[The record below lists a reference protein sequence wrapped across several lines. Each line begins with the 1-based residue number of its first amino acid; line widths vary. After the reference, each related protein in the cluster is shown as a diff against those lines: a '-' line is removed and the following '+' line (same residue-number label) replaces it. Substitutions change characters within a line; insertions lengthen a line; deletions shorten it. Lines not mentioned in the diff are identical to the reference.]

1 MFRRSHQGPRTAD
14 AGSVEEASA
23 DQQPGAVEVTQVV
36 HIGRQPIYNLDRV
49 VIGYEL
55 LFRSATQ
62 TPADLGGTYATG
74 QVIVN
79 AFTEFGV
86 EKLVGDR
93 LCFINL
99 TRHFL
104 VGELPLPFDPDRVVL
119 EVLETV
125 VIDDKVIEGV
135 YDLVRRGYRIALDDF
150 VLGNGHE
157 KLLGVASYVKLDVLG
172 TDPDDLRTIAETCR
186 PYPNVTLLAERVE
199 TGAQLKFAQMLGCEL
214 IQGYLLGR
222 PQVLSTHA
230 LSASRLGR
238 VQLMTALLSP
248 DVEMA
253 EIVAMVTR
261 DPALSFRLLS
271 ATNSAATGL
280 SRRVSSVHEA
290 VVLLGT
296 SRVRQW
302 VSLMALAD
310 MSDADEA
317 YLVNAVSRARMCQV
331 VAELMGIS
339 GTTAF
344 TAGLLV
350 GVAELLGVPV
360 TSLVEKLPLAPELV
374 AALTEGSG
382 ELGRVL
388 AAVHAYEKLEP
399 PEDGWPVPMATLSQA
414 YLAAA
419 GWSTQALE
427 GVLSQNRK
435 ASARAF

>member
-1 MFRRSHQGPRTAD
+1 M
-14 AGSVEEASA
+14 
-23 DQQPGAVEVTQVV
+23 QVV
-36 HIGRQPIYNLDRV
+36 HVGRQPIYNLERE

-55 LFRSATQ
+55 LFRSANM

-86 EKLVGDR
+86 NELVGDR

-104 VGELPLPFDPDRVVL
+104 VGELPLPFGPDQVVL
-119 EVLETV
+119 EVLESV
-125 VIDDKVIEGV
+125 AIDDKVLEGV

-150 VLGNGHE
+150 VLGSGHE

-186 PYPNVTLLAERVE
+186 PYPNLTLIGERVE
-199 TGAQLKFAQMLGCEL
+199 TGAQLTFAQMIGCQL

-253 EIVAMVTR
+253 EIVSMVTR

-280 SRRVSSVHEA
+280 SRKVSSVHEA

-296 SRVRQW
+296 ARVRQW

-310 MSDADEA
+310 VADADEA
-317 YLVNAVSRARMCQV
+317 YLVSAVSRARMCQV
-331 VAELMGIS
+331 VAELMGSS
-339 GTTAF
+339 GASAF
-344 TAGLLV
+344 TAGLLL

-360 TSLVEKLPLAPELV
+360 GTLVDKLPLAAEL
-374 AALTEGSG
+374 ANALTEGSG

-388 AAVHAYEKLEP
+388 AAVQAYERLETP
-399 PEDGWPVPMATLSQA
+399 AEGWSVPMVKLSQA
-414 YLAAA
+414 YLAAV

-427 GVLSQNRK
+427 GVLGQGR
-435 ASARAF
+435 RAAVRAL

>member
-1 MFRRSHQGPRTAD
+1 MFRRPQPRPVPAD
-14 AGSVEEASA
+14 ADGVEQQSGAS
-23 DQQPGAVEVTQVV
+23 EVTQVV
-36 HIGRQPIYNLDRV
+36 HVGRQPIYNLERE

-55 LFRSATQ
+55 LFRSANM

-86 EKLVGDR
+86 NRLVGDR

-104 VGELPLPFDPDRVVL
+104 VGELPLPFGPDQVVL
-119 EVLETV
+119 EVLESV
-125 VIDDKVIEGV
+125 AIDDKVLEGV

-150 VLGNGHE
+150 VLGSGHE

-186 PYPNVTLLAERVE
+186 PYPNLTLIGERVE
-199 TGAQLKFAQMLGCEL
+199 TGAQLTFAQMLGCQL

-253 EIVAMVTR
+253 EIVSMVTR

-280 SRRVSSVHEA
+280 ARRVSSVHEA

-296 SRVRQW
+296 ARVRQW

-310 MSDADEA
+310 VADADEA
-317 YLVNAVSRARMCQV
+317 YLVSAVSRARMCQV
-331 VAELMGIS
+331 VAELMGSS
-339 GTTAF
+339 GASAF
-344 TAGLLV
+344 TAGLLL

-360 TSLVEKLPLAPELV
+360 GTLVEKLPLATEL
-374 AALTEGSG
+374 AGALTEGSG

-388 AAVHAYEKLEP
+388 AAVQAYERLETP
-399 PEDGWPVPMATLSQA
+399 PEGWSVPMVKLSQA
-414 YLAAA
+414 YLAAV

-427 GVLSQNRK
+427 GVLGQGRRPAVRSL
-435 ASARAF
+435 